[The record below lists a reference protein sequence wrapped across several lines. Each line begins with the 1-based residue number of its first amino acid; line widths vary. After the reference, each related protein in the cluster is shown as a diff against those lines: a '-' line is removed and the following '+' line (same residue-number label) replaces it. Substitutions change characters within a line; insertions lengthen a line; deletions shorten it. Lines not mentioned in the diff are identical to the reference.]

1 MTTIIEVDELTRS
14 FGRKQVLKGINLEVA
29 TGTVYGLVGE
39 NGVGKTTLIQH
50 LLGLLKAQRGSVR
63 VFGFDPVK
71 HPVDVL
77 GRTGYLSE
85 NRDLPGFMK
94 IDEFMTYNAAFYPR
108 WDHQFAT
115 ELAATFDL
123 NSTDTLAS
131 LSQGQRARV
140 GLLAALAHRPAL
152 LLLDEPSTGLDPIVR
167 RDILSAVIRTVADE
181 GRTVL
186 FSSHLLDEVERVADR
201 IGILSDGRITL
212 DGELETIRES
222 HHKLVIRFEA
232 PVDRCPEIEGALTTT
247 GQGREWTV
255 FWHGD
260 PDQLPA
266 RLERVGAELVE
277 RHMPSLDDIFVAR
290 TRPDQRAGSVQ
301 ETPEAALS

>member
-1 MTTIIEVDELTRS
+1 MTSVIKVEDLTRS
-14 FGRKQVLKGINLEVA
+14 FGRKDVLKGINLEVA
-29 TGTVYGLVGE
+29 PGIVYGLVGE

-63 VFGFDPVK
+63 IFGFNPVT

-77 GRTGYLSE
+77 GRIGYLSE

-115 ELAATFDL
+115 ELAATFEL
-123 NSTDTLAS
+123 NSTDSLAS

-140 GLLAALAHRPAL
+140 GLLAALAHRPSL

-201 IGILSDGRITL
+201 VGILASGKIAL
-212 DGELETIRES
+212 DGELEAIKQD
-222 HHKLVIRFEA
+222 HLKLVIRFAE
-232 PVDRCPEIEGALTTT
+232 PVHQCPRIDGALTST

-260 PDQLPA
+260 A
-266 RLERVGAELVE
+266 NRVASAINAVGAELVE
-277 RHMPSLDDIFVAR
+277 QHIPSLDDIFVAR
-290 TRPDQRAGSVQ
+290 TRPTQASNEHTEGE
-301 ETPEAALS
+301 ETVI